1 MFKIQRSQLVYALL
15 GELFRYWVIAGLLYF
30 LAVGAEAQ
38 LLKRVLE
45 LYMIGVPLA
54 LTIGVMT
61 LVAIAV
67 YLYIRNRWGWRKPQD
82 IDAQMQARIRRL
94 SLTDVRPDENNLRQL
109 ARDYEAIIHETN
121 RRVSVR

>member
-1 MFKIQRSQLVYALL
+1 MFKIRRSQLVYILL

-54 LTIGVMT
+54 LTIGFTT
-61 LVAIAV
+61 LVTIAL
-67 YLYIRNRWGWRKPQD
+67 YLYIHNRWGWHKPQTK
-82 IDAQMQARIRRL
+82 DAQVQAFVHRL
-94 SLTDVRPDENNLRQL
+94 
-109 ARDYEAIIHETN
+109 
-121 RRVSVR
+121 